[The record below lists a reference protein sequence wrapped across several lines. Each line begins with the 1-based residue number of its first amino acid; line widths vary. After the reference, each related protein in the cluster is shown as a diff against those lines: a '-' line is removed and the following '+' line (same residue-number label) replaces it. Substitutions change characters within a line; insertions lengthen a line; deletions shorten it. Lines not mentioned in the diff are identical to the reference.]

1 MKKLFLIMMALT
13 AVLIL
18 SSCKSIDMS
27 TNQVGWSNYS
37 SLATKDFDVVGIVYL
52 ESTETIKKSPLNLST
67 TIKGSRITYS
77 DLMKKAEELG
87 ADDIINVR
95 VDRNTDS
102 TTTIIDF
109 LIGSTRT
116 YKYKATA
123 TAIKYTN
130 AASDGSTAGN
140 SGNLVKPE
148 ETGLMSVFSKEEY

>member
-1 MKKLFLIMMALT
+1 MKKLFLIILALST
-13 AVLIL
+13 ALIL

-37 SLATKDFDVVGIVYL
+37 SLATKDYNVVGIVYL
-52 ESTETIKKSPLNLST
+52 ESTETVKTSFLSLTT
-67 TIKGSRITYS
+67 TITGSRITYS

-95 VDRNTDS
+95 VDRNSDFTK
-102 TTTIIDF
+102 TIIDF
-109 LIGSTRT
+109 IVGSTKT

-123 TAIKYTN
+123 TAIKYTS

-140 SGNLVKPE
+140 SGNLEKPAPKNLKSILSPE
-148 ETGLMSVFSKEEY
+148 EF